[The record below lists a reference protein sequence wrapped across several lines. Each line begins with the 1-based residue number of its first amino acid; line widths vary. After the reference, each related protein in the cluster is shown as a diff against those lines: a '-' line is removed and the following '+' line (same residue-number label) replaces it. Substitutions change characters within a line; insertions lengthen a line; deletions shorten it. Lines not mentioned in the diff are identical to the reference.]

1 MKYGLYYNKEQIGDI
16 LFIVFNSNAIPNFT
30 KKCGNCVVL
39 YKNDELIGINIFNIS
54 EILKIKS
61 HGFLP
66 LINEEVLNVIN
77 SILQNADLEELE
89 YQDKSGFVVAKII
102 DMEEHPE
109 SNHLHICTVDVGEE
123 KPLQIVCGS
132 YNAKIGMKV
141 VCALP
146 YTFMPNG
153 QQIIPSKLLGIES
166 YGMLCSGNELNLE
179 EYIGKKGLLELDD
192 SYNIGSDFW
201 GL

>member
-1 MKYGLYYNKEQIGDI
+1 M
-16 LFIVFNSNAIPNFT
+16 
-30 KKCGNCVVL
+30 VL

-77 SILQNADLEELE
+77 SILQNAGLEELE

-102 DMEEHPE
+102 DIEEHPE

-192 SYNIGSDFW
+192 SYNMGSDFW